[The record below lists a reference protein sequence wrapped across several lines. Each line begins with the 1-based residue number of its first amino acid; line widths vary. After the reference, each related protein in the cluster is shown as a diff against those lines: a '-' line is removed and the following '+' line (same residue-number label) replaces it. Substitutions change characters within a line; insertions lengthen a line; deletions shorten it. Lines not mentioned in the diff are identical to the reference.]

1 MENSDLEKYR
11 LAWKNEKSFSGSRL
25 TDEDIRK
32 FLQANSKNIIRLFK
46 TGLTFDIVLKSLLA
60 ISYVGLIVLFAYQS
74 AVTIVNA
81 ILIVL
86 SLVGIMYQIRIFRRV
101 PKNDYPLENIRIS
114 LKTKIDFYNKH
125 YIKSL
130 LVGALSNSL
139 FFLSGI
145 MYYFY
150 FKYKEIRPLQL
161 DDYLVFG
168 GAVILG
174 FAIGAFIQIKQHN
187 FQISQL
193 ESCLKDIDEDTL
205 NEYNVKKYKN
215 QRTKNILIASISI
228 VLGLLLLTYL
238 IFS

>member
-1 MENSDLEKYR
+1 MKNIDLEKYK
-11 LAWKNEKSFSGSRL
+11 LAWKNEPGFNSHKLS
-25 TDEDIRK
+25 DEDIRK
-32 FLQANSKNIIRLFK
+32 FLQANSKNINRLFK
-46 TGLTFDIVLKSLLA
+46 TGLSFDIVLKSLLA
-60 ISYVGLIVLFAYQS
+60 ISFIVLIVLFANQS
-74 AVTIVNA
+74 TVTIVNA
-81 ILIVL
+81 LLIVL
-86 SLVGIMYQIRIFRRV
+86 TLGGIMYQIGTFRKV
-101 PKNDYPLENIRIS
+101 PGNDHPPESIRTS
-114 LKTKIDFYNKH
+114 LKVKTDFYNKH

-150 FKYKEIRPLQL
+150 FKYNEIRPLEV

-187 FQISQL
+187 FQIGQL

-205 NEYNVKKYKN
+205 SEYNIKEYRN
-215 QRTKNILIASISI
+215 QRTKNILIASISVI
-228 VLGLLLLTYL
+228 LGLLLLSYL
-238 IFS
+238 LFR